1 MSNYFTRLAPLVIC
15 ACSFMPIAAHA
26 EKADREKPIV
36 ITSEHVRG
44 DDVNKVVVYTGR
56 VNLTQ
61 GTLVLL
67 TDKLTV
73 TQDAEGFQKGV
84 ATGGK
89 DGLAHFRQKKE
100 GKDEYIEGEA
110 ERIEYDGRTD
120 KVKLFVRAIFRSGT
134 NEARGQY
141 IDYDGYTE
149 QYTVDSPNS
158 AGSKKNDG
166 LTTTVIMPKKHT
178 ESAAAASAPVAK
190 P

>member
-1 MSNYFTRLAPLVIC
+1 MSHIFRLAPLAVLTC
-15 ACSFMPIAAHA
+15 ALLAPVAHA

-36 ITSEHVRG
+36 INSEHVRG
-44 DDVNKVVVYTGR
+44 DDLNKVVVYSGR

-73 TQDAEGFQKGV
+73 TQDAEGFQTGI

-110 ERIEYDGRTD
+110 ER
-120 KVKLFVRAIFRSGT
+120 V
-134 NEARGQY
+134 
-141 IDYDGYTE
+141 
-149 QYTVDSPNS
+149 
-158 AGSKKNDG
+158 
-166 LTTTVIMPKKHT
+166 
-178 ESAAAASAPVAK
+178 
-190 P
+190 

>member
-1 MSNYFTRLAPLVIC
+1 MSYITRLAPLAMLAC
-15 ACSFMPIAAHA
+15 AIMPIVAHA

-44 DDVNKVVVYTGR
+44 DDLNKVVVYSGR

-73 TQDAEGFQKGV
+73 TQDAEGFQQGV
-84 ATGGK
+84 AVGGK

-120 KVKLFVRAIFRSGT
+120 KVKLFVRAIFRSGA

-158 AGSKKNDG
+158 AGKKTDG

-178 ESAAAASAPVAK
+178 EGAASAPAAK

>member
-1 MSNYFTRLAPLVIC
+1 MFKLTRLAPLSLLAC
-15 ACSFMPIAAHA
+15 ALLAPVAHA

-36 ITSEHVRG
+36 INSEHVRG
-44 DDVNKVVVYTGR
+44 DDLNKVVIYSGR
-56 VNLTQ
+56 VTLTQ
-61 GTLVLL
+61 GTLVLM

-120 KVKLFVRAIFRSGT
+120 KVKLRTRAIFRSGP
-134 NEARGQY
+134 NEAQGQA
-141 IDYDGYTE
+141 IEYDGYTE
-149 QYTVDSPNS
+149 QYTVDSPETADTK
-158 AGSKKNDG
+158 AGNR
-166 LTTTVIMPKKHT
+166 LTTTIIMPKKHAET
-178 ESAAAASAPVAK
+178 SAPAASK

>member
-1 MSNYFTRLAPLVIC
+1 MPHIFRLAPLAVLTC
-15 ACSFMPIAAHA
+15 ALLAPVAHA

-36 ITSEHVRG
+36 INSEHVRG
-44 DDVNKVVVYTGR
+44 DDLNKVVVYSGR

-73 TQDAEGFQKGV
+73 TQDAEGFQTGI

-110 ERIEYDGRTD
+110 ERVEYDGRND
-120 KVKLFVRAIFRSGT
+120 KVKLFVRAIFRSGA

-141 IDYDGYTE
+141 IEYDGYTE
-149 QYTVDSPNS
+149 QYTVDSPSS
-158 AGSKKNDG
+158 ANKKSDG
-166 LTTTVIMPKKHT
+166 MTTTVIMPKKRP
-178 ESAAAASAPVAK
+178 ESSAASAPATAK